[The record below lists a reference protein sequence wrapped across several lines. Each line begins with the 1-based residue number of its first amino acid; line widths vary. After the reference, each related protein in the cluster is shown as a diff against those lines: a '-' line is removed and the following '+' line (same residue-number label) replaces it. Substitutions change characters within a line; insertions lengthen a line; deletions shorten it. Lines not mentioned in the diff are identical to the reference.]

1 MAHGESKLSWHRKC
15 FQRVACG
22 PKYALKRR
30 SLGMIR
36 KQDVVICTLDDQNGL
51 SFGEGQIC
59 AQHLSSQGRNTYRS
73 NSEAAKVPVRVA
85 DVAPEAKRIRWAASA
100 YPDAPEAAVG
110 LTVARHQGF
119 RRGRRCNRR
128 DRCATRKSEDILP
141 ACRP

>member
-1 MAHGESKLSWHRKC
+1 
-15 FQRVACG
+15 
-22 PKYALKRR
+22 
-30 SLGMIR
+30 MIR
-36 KQDVVICTLDDQNGL
+36 KQDVTICTPDDQNGL
-51 SFGEGQIC
+51 VFDEGQIY
-59 AQHLSSQGRNTYRS
+59 AQHLSSQPRNTYRS
-73 NSEAAKVPVRVA
+73 DSEAAKIPVSAA

-100 YPDAPEAAVG
+100 CPDPPEVAVG